1 MSQVL
6 MPKATAIWLV
16 ENTALTFDQ
25 IAAFCTLHPLE
36 VQSIADEETAIGMVG
51 YDPITNDQLTQE
63 EIDRCVGDPS
73 SRLELAT
80 IKVPRPTARTKGPRY
95 TPVARRQ
102 DRPDA
107 IAWLLRNFPELSD
120 AQISRLVG
128 TTKPT
133 INGVRDRT
141 HWNSPNIK
149 PRDPV
154 ALGLINRDDLTTA
167 IEKARRAAERAEK
180 RKAREEAKAQAKLI
194 KEQERAR
201 RVAKLEIKS
210 KKKLAWMRRPRSG
223 IRLSRRQ
230 WKRELLRLLY

>member
-6 MPKATAIWLV
+6 MPKATAVWLV

-25 IAAFCTLHPLE
+25 IAEFCTLHPLE

-51 YDPITNDQLTQE
+51 YDPLTNDQLTQE

-73 SRLELAT
+73 ARLQLAT
-80 IKVPRPTARTKGPRY
+80 VKVPRPTSRTKGPRY

-107 IAWLLRNFPELSD
+107 ISWLLRNFPELSD

-141 HWNSPNIK
+141 HWNSQNIK

-154 ALGLINRDDLTTA
+154 ALGLVSRDELTTV

-180 RKAREEAKAQAKLI
+180 RKAREEAKAMAAAGI
-194 KEQERAR
+194 TPPEEAEADVEGAATET
-201 RVAKLEIKS
+201 VAEPEAPS
-210 KKKLAWMRRPRSG
+210 PENSEEPTPVPTSSEG
-223 IRLSRRQ
+223 
-230 WKRELLRLLY
+230 